1 MDERAAGWRRF
12 VPGTPEEEIAQPK
25 RELETQVTT
34 RDAALISQG
43 VEMNGQ
49 LKVPHSLR
57 IEGEFR
63 GQLESGGSV
72 FVSDTGAVEAPIRAK
87 AVEIYGAVAGD
98 ITASREVVI
107 HPTGRLHGNVETPS
121 LVVMRGAFFNGQTHM
136 YRPEKAVQASAAAQ
150 PSAPA
155 PSAPAPAPET
165 RA

>member
-1 MDERAAGWRRF
+1 MEERAAGWRRF
-12 VPGTPEEEIAQPK
+12 VPGAPAEELAPVRREPETA
-25 RELETQVTT
+25 VTT

-72 FVSDTGAVEAPIRAK
+72 FVSETGAIEAPIRAK
-87 AVEIYGAVAGD
+87 AVEIHGAVAGD
-98 ITASREVVI
+98 IVATREVVI

-121 LVVMRGAFFNGQTHM
+121 LVVMRGAFFNGATRM
-136 YRPEKAVQASAAAQ
+136 YRPERALQASV
-150 PSAPA
+150 P
-155 PSAPAPAPET
+155 APAPAPVPET